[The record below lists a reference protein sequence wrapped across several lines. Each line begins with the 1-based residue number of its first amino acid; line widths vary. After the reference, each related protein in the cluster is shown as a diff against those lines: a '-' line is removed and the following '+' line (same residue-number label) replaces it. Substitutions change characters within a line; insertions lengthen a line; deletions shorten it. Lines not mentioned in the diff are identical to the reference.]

1 MKTSL
6 TLSAIEAVSDQFAV
20 TLGGNPLDSTEA
32 VAECLRNEIFARG
45 ASTRRTVCQEVT
57 NQLDAF
63 VEIDRDKVRGI
74 LDDLERCGDIASA
87 PGGRVAATPVRLV
100 RIARGRY
107 AVFSATPTVQLARAL
122 ADCRVVSRGTQRH
135 LTAEDAVEKLE
146 ANVAARGGLILTIER
161 WAGLDRI
168 PPCGAEWIQQLA
180 HRFDTGKV
188 GPDSWE
194 SDRLDSWSA
203 YIPDATIPTQRR
215 RWVSAS
221 KVGDR
226 GSLWRSRHAGGWW
239 VYAWSEAGPPNQH
252 HALKLRQD
260 DAIRTAFSLDRLAEA
275 PLEFTWTGEK
285 ETVLTVEGFLPRA
298 EFRHLNVSG
307 VQERNETGGYLYRF
321 SDDVW
326 PDVAKLLTLRLGVHL
341 KQTTE

>member
-6 TLSAIEAVSDQFAV
+6 KLSAIEAVSDQLTAA
-20 TLGGNPLDSTEA
+20 LGGNPLDSMEA

-57 NQLDAF
+57 NKLGVF
-63 VEIDRDKVRGI
+63 VAIDRDAVRGT

-100 RIARGRY
+100 RIAMGRY
-107 AVFSATPTVQLARAL
+107 AVFSAIPTVHLSRAL
-122 ADCRVVSRGTQRH
+122 ADCSVVSRGTQRL
-135 LTAEDAVEKLE
+135 LTAEDAVAALE
-146 ANVAARGGLILTIER
+146 ENVAARGGEILTIER
-161 WAGLDRI
+161 WAGLDRV
-168 PPCGAEWIQQLA
+168 PPCGDEWMQQLA

-194 SDRLDSWSA
+194 SDLLDPWSA
-203 YIPDATIPTQRR
+203 YVPDVTIPVQRR
-215 RWVSAS
+215 RWTSAS

-226 GSLWRSRHAGGWW
+226 GSLWRSRHSGGWW
-239 VYAWSEAGPPNQH
+239 VYAWSEVGPPDQH

-275 PLEFTWTGEK
+275 PLEFTWTEGKEK
-285 ETVLTVEGFLPRA
+285 VLTVEGLLPRA

-307 VQERNETGGYLYRF
+307 IQERSEMGAYLYRF
-321 SDDVW
+321 PDDVW
-326 PDVAKLLTLRLGVHL
+326 PDVAGILTLRLGVHL
-341 KQTTE
+341 KQTL